1 MNCELCG
8 EVIENES
15 IGIYNKHYHFE
26 CTHRSKTPPHSFV
39 PNMKIPNLGR
49 PRKIIHDCKNCG
61 HPKFNHRKGK
71 GKRCAAKIWDFS
83 YPWYKRMRGLF

>member
-39 PNMKIPNLGR
+39 PNMKIPNLSSASF
-49 PRKIIHDCKNCG
+49 PFSFSMVKFWVSTILQSCIIL
-61 HPKFNHRKGK
+61 
-71 GKRCAAKIWDFS
+71 
-83 YPWYKRMRGLF
+83 RGLPRFGIFIFGTKE